1 MVEIRVSPERLRST
15 ASDLDRQRAEI
26 DSTFANMRGMISNLS
41 GEWAGMAQIDYTQMF
56 EDEVPQMQ
64 TRINE
69 ILENLMQAL
78 RRIADE
84 FERVDQD
91 VI

>member
-1 MVEIRVSPERLRST
+1 
-15 ASDLDRQRAEI
+15 
-26 DSTFANMRGMISNLS
+26 MISNLS